1 MVVLVGPSA
10 FFEDPVMAVL
20 RALRRREVRSRRAEE
35 LPGVCASGCGSPS
48 SGSPVE
54 LRLWDGLLSPA
65 PTEAP
70 VRRAQSSASAGA
82 RCGAAAQRS
91 CQEFAPAAVGARA
104 QDRLWSCADGTASCR
119 PPRPWPQLGRTR
131 AGKR

>member
-35 LPGVCASGCGSPS
+35 LPGVCASGRGSPS

-54 LRLWDGLLSPA
+54 LRRWDGLLSPA
-65 PTEAP
+65 PPAAP
-70 VRRAQSSASAGA
+70 RLWLGASPRG
-82 RCGAAAQRS
+82 REDEFPFKQRTRHLIRIQPDFQRLHWSVLIDLCESDRYLQLRFQRS
-91 CQEFAPAAVGARA
+91 CLLTGHAV
-104 QDRLWSCADGTASCR
+104 
-119 PPRPWPQLGRTR
+119 
-131 AGKR
+131 